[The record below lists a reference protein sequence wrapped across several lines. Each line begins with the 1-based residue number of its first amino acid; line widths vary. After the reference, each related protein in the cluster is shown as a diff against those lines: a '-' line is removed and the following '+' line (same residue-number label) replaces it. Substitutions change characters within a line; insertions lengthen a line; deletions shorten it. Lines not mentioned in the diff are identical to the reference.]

1 MTTKLRVAELDFDQI
16 KTNLIEFLRDKP
28 EFTDYD
34 YEGSALSVLIDMLA
48 YNTHYNAVIGNMMIQ
63 ELYLDTAVKKQSL
76 ALIAKRLGYVPKSQ
90 RAPKAVVTLEVFPFD
105 EPSTLTLGKNAKFN
119 TRVGLDTNAIF
130 VTRDAVTINRSSDG
144 RYIFENL
151 TVYEGNNATFRY
163 VVGNPLS
170 QKFEIPN
177 RLVDTTL
184 VRVYVQPNMASTDV
198 EEWVNYDSIVDVLP
212 DTKAYFI
219 KLNESL
225 NYEIYF
231 GDGVIGKEI
240 LPGNVITIDYVAT
253 NGPVAN
259 GASSFTFS
267 DSVNGYSNVVTTTVT
282 PAFGGSLPETNTSIK
297 RNAQNTVLMQNRAV
311 TENDYAVAIQK
322 LIPTDTVAVYGGE
335 TLTPA
340 QYGKVFI
347 SVKQAGTTA
356 PLLES
361 QKNLILADLKKRAV
375 LSIAHEFID
384 PEYTFLLID
393 TNVKYD
399 PKRTSLNGQGI
410 QSLVRN
416 QIRSYGND
424 NLNTFDSTFEYSRLV
439 SFIDGIDRSIISNDT
454 RIRIRKQKNFIYGA
468 NAVYEYDF
476 NTTIKPSNSREQNIQ
491 SSVFRSDD
499 YPGLDL
505 YIGDQDGILYFYRL
519 VNGVKQIVDQNVGTV
534 NYSIGLL
541 RFNLTAT
548 LSNGGTLS
556 ITIEP
561 SNRNILP
568 SRNSI
573 ITLEDNDIAVKTM
586 VV

>member
-1 MTTKLRVAELDFDQI
+1 
-16 KTNLIEFLRDKP
+16 
-28 EFTDYD
+28 
-34 YEGSALSVLIDMLA
+34 
-48 YNTHYNAVIGNMMIQ
+48 
-63 ELYLDTAVKKQSL
+63 
-76 ALIAKRLGYVPKSQ
+76 
-90 RAPKAVVTLEVFPFD
+90 
-105 EPSTLTLGKNAKFN
+105 
-119 TRVGLDTNAIF
+119 
-130 VTRDAVTINRSSDG
+130 
-144 RYIFENL
+144 
-151 TVYEGNNATFRY
+151 
-163 VVGNPLS
+163 
-170 QKFEIPN
+170 
-177 RLVDTTL
+177 
-184 VRVYVQPNMASTDV
+184 MASTDV